1 MKLGYTQG
9 SHYWV
14 NFYRYLTQLIGS
26 GTQVVNSTQC
36 DVFFYTFWNIKD
48 AQKCKP
54 GTRLVFISGECWD
67 TSTMKCSLLIDCK
80 HVTHT
85 GGKSFMYYPFYVLS
99 FFERSSN
106 ISGQHLV
113 KPPTYNASEH
123 LKRKTRFCAFMYSYD
138 VDFRV
143 QLFDDINSYKRV
155 DALGKSRNPNPNTSN
170 DRKSKNFMDSAVEK
184 YKPYKFVICCENK
197 RFPGY
202 VTEKIINGMLANAIP
217 IYYGAS
223 DISSH
228 FNPKSF
234 IDIGSFKTRREAI
247 EFIKRVDQDDELY
260 CSMLNEPW
268 FNNNTPTKYFESSY
282 AASFFKNIKSTFS
295 KKTRSMSM
303 SASPQRKRLLNAPFT
318 TMKRMPSRINHQQ

>member
-1 MKLGYTQG
+1 
-9 SHYWV
+9 
-14 NFYRYLTQLIGS
+14 
-26 GTQVVNSTQC
+26 
-36 DVFFYTFWNIKD
+36 
-48 AQKCKP
+48 
-54 GTRLVFISGECWD
+54 
-67 TSTMKCSLLIDCK
+67 
-80 HVTHT
+80 
-85 GGKSFMYYPFYVLS
+85 
-99 FFERSSN
+99 
-106 ISGQHLV
+106 
-113 KPPTYNASEH
+113 
-123 LKRKTRFCAFMYSYD
+123 MYSYD